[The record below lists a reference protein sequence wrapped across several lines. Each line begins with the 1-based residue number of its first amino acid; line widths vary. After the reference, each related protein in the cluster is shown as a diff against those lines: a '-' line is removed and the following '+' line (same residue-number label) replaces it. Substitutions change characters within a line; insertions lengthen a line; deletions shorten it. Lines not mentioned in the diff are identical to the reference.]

1 MEDIKQKMQ
10 DLIDLINTYNYQYY
24 VLDNSEIEDA
34 EWDLLY
40 DRLKALEKQ
49 SGIVLPDSP
58 TQRVGGEILTEFEK
72 HVHLGR
78 LWSLDKVNSIKEV
91 EEYFERTK
99 KLVGDHPF
107 SFMMEYKYDG
117 LTINL
122 TYDKGNLVSAAT
134 RGNGDYGEEIFEQ
147 VKTIRSIPLT
157 IDFQGKIEVQAEGIM
172 RLSALEEYNKT
183 AKEPLKNA
191 RNAAA
196 GALRNL
202 DTKET
207 AKRKLDA
214 FCYNVG
220 YIEGKEFSD
229 AYEMM
234 QFLRDNK
241 FPVGKV
247 YEKIETIDQ
256 VEKVIDEIG
265 KVRPT
270 LDFLIDGVVMKIDNY
285 RLREKMGYTQK
296 FPRWAMAY
304 KFEATK
310 EETTV
315 LGVTWNVGRT
325 GKVTP
330 VANLAPID
338 IDGVTVQNATLN
350 NFENIQKKGV
360 AIGSLVLLRRSNDV
374 IPEIL
379 YSLDDGEKEIEKPTH
394 CPSCGQPLTEVGP
407 NVFCF
412 NSENCKPQIVAK
424 LAHFA
429 SRDAMDIETFNEKTA
444 EQFYDELNIRTPDQ
458 LYKITKEQLL
468 TLEGFKEKK
477 AQNYLD
483 SIEASKK
490 PTLNQFL
497 YALGIPNV
505 GRQTAMD
512 LTNYFGTLEAIS
524 ETEVDDLI
532 AIEDIGLVVGSCIYD
547 YFQNYGKQIVENLLA
562 VGIEPQ
568 ERKMDNMPLLNKYIV
583 ITGTLTR
590 PRNDVIKAIEDLGG
604 IVQNAV
610 SKKTNFLIIGDKP
623 GSKFAKAQSLK
634 VPIMSEEEFFDSF
647 K

>member
-1 MEDIKQKMQ
+1 MEDINQKMQ
-10 DLIDLINTYNYQYY
+10 DLIDLINQYNYQYY
-24 VLDNSEIEDA
+24 VLDNSEIADA
-34 EWDLLY
+34 EWDMLY
-40 DRLKALEKQ
+40 DRLKVLEKQ

-72 HVHLGR
+72 HIHLAR
-78 LWSLDKVNSIKEV
+78 LWSLDKVNSISEV

-99 KLVGDHPF
+99 KLIGDQPF
-107 SFMMEYKYDG
+107 SFIMEYKYDG

-122 TYDKGNLVSAAT
+122 TYENGALVSAST

-157 IDFQGKIEVQAEGIM
+157 IDFKGKIEVQAEGIM
-172 RLSALEEYNKT
+172 RLSALEEYNQT
-183 AKEPLKNA
+183 AKDPLKNA

-220 YIEGKEFSD
+220 YIEGKEFSN

-247 YEKIETIDQ
+247 YEEIKTIDQ
-256 VEKVIDEIG
+256 VETVIKEINQ
-265 KVRPT
+265 VRPT

-285 RLREKMGYTQK
+285 RIRGKMGYTQK

-315 LGVTWNVGRT
+315 LGVTWNVGRS

-330 VANLAPID
+330 VANLEPID

-379 YSLDDGEKEIEKPTH
+379 YSLNDGTQKIDKPTH
-394 CPSCGQPLTEVGP
+394 CPACNYPLVEIGP
-407 NVFCF
+407 NVFCM
-412 NSENCKPQIVAK
+412 NTENCKPQIVAK

-444 EQFYDELNIRTPDQ
+444 EQFYDELKIKFPDQ
-458 LYKITKEQLL
+458 LYKITKDQLL

-483 SIEASKK
+483 SIESSKK
-490 PTLNQFL
+490 PTLNQFI

-512 LTNYFGTLEAIS
+512 LTNYYGTLDAIRA
-524 ETEVDDLI
+524 TEVDDLI
-532 AIEDIGLVVGSCIYD
+532 AIEDIGLIVGSCIYD
-547 YFQNYGKQIVENLLA
+547 YFQNYGKEIVDNLLA

-634 VPIMSEEEFFDSF
+634 VPIVSEEEFFNSF